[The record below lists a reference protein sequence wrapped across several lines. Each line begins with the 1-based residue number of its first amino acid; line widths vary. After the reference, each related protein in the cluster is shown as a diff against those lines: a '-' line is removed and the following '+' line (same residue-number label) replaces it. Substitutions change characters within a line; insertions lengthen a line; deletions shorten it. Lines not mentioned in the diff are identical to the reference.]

1 MNCLELTPAN
11 ELDIV
16 SLFGNLIENAID
28 GCLTPCRRAGGISAL
43 TTKSRH
49 LTTALYIVST
59 NNFDGRVRKGK
70 DGYRSTKHGG
80 NGIGLAAIAAAA
92 EKYGGSAQA
101 SNSGTEFYVDVVLKI
116 TSWFSTSPLLDK
128 FKTIFIRFKI
138 FHECK
143 IQFFWTLRQ
152 AFIITAYILNSMVT
166 VFDMYL
172 P

>member
-1 MNCLELTPAN
+1 MASGSHYHGIAVSAGIDTDWHIELPELSPAN

-28 GCLTPCRRAGGISAL
+28 GCLTVRSGRRYFCL
-43 TTKSRH
+43 TTEIRHKSS
-49 LTTALYIVST
+49 LYIVST

-116 TSWFSTSPLLDK
+116 
-128 FKTIFIRFKI
+128 
-138 FHECK
+138 
-143 IQFFWTLRQ
+143 
-152 AFIITAYILNSMVT
+152 
-166 VFDMYL
+166 
-172 P
+172 